1 MKDENNTSTSSL
13 PKYIIKNITKDKIE
27 IKGRIIYPGDE
38 FTVFNLAP
46 YKRMIAN
53 NFLVSELAEKPLK
66 DTPEEE
72 NLLIYKPTETPSAKE
87 NIKETINLKNDEH
100 EYEQIHTNDE
110 SSYIQKKVLNPSEK
124 EEITNSLFRFYIDKK
139 IDKQDLINV
148 KKFYSSIG
156 ITSLIDDETKQLI
169 EHANSYE
176 ELVAVLL
183 NNVYPYFFKQKVR

>member
-1 MKDENNTSTSSL
+1 MKDENNASSL
-13 PKYIIKNITKDKIE
+13 PKYIIKNITNDKIE

-66 DTPEEE
+66 DTFEEE
-72 NLLIYKPTETPSAKE
+72 NLLVYKPTEIPTVKE

-100 EYEQIHTNDE
+100 KHEPIHTNDE
-110 SSYIQKKVLNPSEK
+110 SSYIQKKVLNLSEK
-124 EEITNSLFRFYIDKK
+124 EEITNSLFRFYIDKE

-169 EHANSYE
+169 EHADSYE

-183 NNVYPYFFKQKVR
+183 NNVYPYFFK